1 MANAE
6 IGGSDAGR
14 AGQPGG
20 TDAFLIG
27 RLQSLRT
34 KLLDL
39 TLRNRLIN
47 FRHGSGAGKL
57 LRVIDE
63 LPDVLAAKLEAGDAL
78 ILEGIPESKGR
89 KGADD
94 EKLDAA
100 VREAA
105 RTDEQYLAAMERL
118 RTNSPDG
125 PSERELDQLA
135 EDLRKR
141 IAGEL
146 GIKPKTKP
154 TLEELAD
161 VAGVDHRVDLP
172 EPGPAAGEV
181 GADGKA
187 VATGVTAERHRDNRM
202 RVRART
208 SDLQTTATDL
218 FRLARTSIEERGVN
232 NLFVCF
238 GFLEWYESESSDKV
252 IQSPLLLHQIVMER
266 QLKGA
271 GYVFSVASTGEGLAL
286 NVTLVE
292 RLRRDFGLVLP
303 EPLEEE
309 SPEAYF
315 KRLGSVLEGR
325 PNWKVRR
332 WITLAPLAFAKI
344 AMYRDLDPVS
354 WADSTAA
361 IHQVPVVRLVLAG
374 ERDSGT
380 ADERQLEAATSAPD
394 LDTDAHP
401 LADRVA
407 LVSDADSSQLSAV
420 LDVVAGR
427 NLVIEG
433 PPGTGKSQTI
443 TNIIATALAEN
454 KTVLFVAE
462 KMAALEVV
470 QSRLTGVGLGAFCL
484 ELHSGGKAAAIELLR
499 KRLELRGADASLVAE
514 LDARRKQDVARL
526 RSTVQ
531 AMHEPRG
538 TLGIS
543 AFELVWRLQRARD
556 NGRGVDARVEDS
568 PVGTATELGRVA
580 LAQLLADVVAL
591 AELIKRERE
600 EFGSSP
606 DDALGIGR
614 NPWDGIANQ
623 ELSNLAISDLIR
635 VAGQLGGAVR
645 AVEQAA
651 ASCGELTGWRA
662 VSMAECAAF
671 VRAVRTLPEV
681 PEGVRA
687 ELFTAVADAGFAETA
702 QNFVTACR
710 TRRLLAQELSGAFG
724 SPQATAEA
732 TAAELERLAA
742 AVAAAGAGE
751 IKAGGAAEFAASRA
765 AEVAQSESHAAV
777 VAEIARLIGLA
788 ADPRSLDVGT
798 IALVRS
804 VAAVCRGLEERVISA
819 RLPGLVDP
827 ESHRALSAAAEQA
840 SRLEADR
847 RELGAFLRLD
857 GAVDHEAL
865 QAAATALKAAG
876 LLSFL
881 SGTYRQARAVHA
893 GLALNPAEKV
903 AAGEQGKRLERL
915 AALFRETR
923 RANEDSRLKGLLGRL
938 FEGPASDFG
947 RVLAVWNWSESVR
960 QAVPALHPQ
969 AAAIRRLL
977 LEGDADA
984 LRRLAALA
992 GQVGDA
998 SIAAMESSLVRLGS
1012 VATVADV
1019 LTDERAAA
1027 TAASEVQQ
1035 RAQQLGLAA
1044 DVLLQQ
1050 ASGLAEARRRL
1061 DAAEASL
1068 RASEPIAKVLGAA
1081 FEGEQTDTTE
1091 LEAAIRLRQGLL
1103 VAGLA
1108 AEAVDWMLSVDV
1120 AMRRSALGERGKA
1133 MGQLLEEVA
1142 RQRDAMARSCIGGVL
1157 DERAFLGGPF
1167 DDVPLAQVA
1176 TRFAG
1181 AGRFADGLQ
1190 RRVDLLRLMESLSEA
1205 GVGEV
1210 VRAAIRYGAPTSE
1223 LPAAVERVVL
1233 VSVLRQVVA
1242 AVPELRVFSGAAFA
1256 ELRARFA
1263 DVDRQWIAAQRTRV
1277 LQAAMG
1283 RQAPAGIP
1291 GPRVGDKT
1299 ELSLINHEVGKTR
1312 GRLSMRSLL
1321 RRSARAV
1328 QALCP
1333 CFMMSPLSVAENLD
1347 PSGLRFDLLV
1357 IDEAS
1362 QLRPEEALGAIARAK
1377 QVVIVGDPKQLPPTS
1392 FFDGAGGEVTEEDE
1406 ESILD
1411 QAIKQITPPRRLK
1424 WHYRSRHESLIAF
1437 SNRQFYDDELVVFPS
1452 PVRDGVTGLS
1462 AVMVEDAVYA
1472 AGLNQIEARRLIEAA
1487 VEHAKAFPALTL
1499 GIVAMNKQQADLLAD
1514 LWDEQ
1519 VAGDPH
1525 VAEFVS
1531 RHSATLEPVFVK
1543 NLENVQGDER
1553 DVMLVSTVYGP
1564 DASGAFF
1571 QRFGPVNTAGGHRRL
1586 NVLFTRSKRRMV
1598 IFTSMDP
1605 DRIVTS
1611 ENQRGPE
1618 ALKGMLT
1625 YAIRGQLEV
1634 GWSSAGGVESP
1645 FEHAVLRRLKDR
1657 GVLVVPQV
1665 GVAGYRIDLGLCD
1678 PEKPGRFVLGVECD
1692 GATYH
1697 SAKSVRDRDRL
1708 RQEVLE
1714 RLGWRIHRIWS
1725 LDWWKTP
1732 DQEFERLMR
1741 AYEQARQHFGGAA
1754 Q

>member
-1 MANAE
+1 MANADT
-6 IGGSDAGR
+6 GGSDAGR
-14 AGQPGG
+14 AGQPGD

-27 RLQSLRT
+27 RLQALRT

-39 TLRNRLIN
+39 TLRNRLVN
-47 FRHGSGAGKL
+47 FRNGSGAGKL

-63 LPDVLAAKLEAGDAL
+63 LPDVLAAKLDGGSVL
-78 ILEGIPESKGR
+78 ILEGISEGKGR
-89 KGADD
+89 KRAED

-100 VREAA
+100 VREAT
-105 RTDEQYLAAMERL
+105 RSDEQYLAALERL
-118 RTNSPDG
+118 QAGSPDG
-125 PSERELDQLA
+125 PSERELDRLA
-135 EDLRKR
+135 EELRKR
-141 IAGEL
+141 VADEL
-146 GIKPKTKP
+146 GIKLSSKP

-161 VAGVDHRVDLP
+161 AAGVDHRVDLP
-172 EPGPAAGEV
+172 EPVLP
-181 GADGKA
+181 
-187 VATGVTAERHRDNRM
+187 TAEDGVQAKADASAGTAEKYRDNKV
-202 RVRART
+202 RVRAAASALET
-208 SDLQTTATDL
+208 VATDL

-232 NLFVCF
+232 NLFLCF

-252 IQSPLLLHQIVMER
+252 IQSPLLLHQVVMER

-271 GYVFSVASTGEGLAL
+271 GYVFTVASTGEGLAL

-315 KRLGSVLEGR
+315 KRLGPVLRDR

-344 AMYRDLDPVS
+344 AMYRDLDPAS
-354 WADSTAA
+354 WADPAAA

-374 ERDSGT
+374 ERDAGIAEEFQS
-380 ADERQLEAATSAPD
+380 EAVTSAPD

-401 LADRVA
+401 MADRVA
-407 LVSDADSSQLSAV
+407 IVSDADSSQLSAV

-538 TLGIS
+538 AIGLS

-556 NGRGVDARVEDS
+556 NGPGVDARVEDA
-568 PVGTATELGRVA
+568 PVGNATELGRVA
-580 LAQLLADVVAL
+580 LSQLLADSAAL
-591 AELIKRERE
+591 GELINRERE

-606 DDALGIGR
+606 GDALGIGG
-614 NPWDGIANQ
+614 NPWEGIADS
-623 ELSNLAISDLIR
+623 ELSNLAISDLVR
-635 VAGQLGGAVR
+635 LSGQLGAALR

-651 ASCGELTGWRA
+651 ASVAEMTGWRS
-662 VSMAECAAF
+662 VTMADCSGF
-671 VRAVRTLPEV
+671 VRAVGTLPEV
-681 PEGVRA
+681 PAGVRA
-687 ELFTAVADAGFAETA
+687 ELFTAMADTGFAEAA
-702 QNFVTACR
+702 QSFVTACR
-710 TRRLLAQELSGAFG
+710 TRRSLAQELSGAFG
-724 SPQATAEA
+724 GAQAMADA
-732 TAAELERLAA
+732 AAAELERLAG

-751 IKAGGAAEFAASRA
+751 INAGRAAEFAAGRA
-765 AEVAQSESHAAV
+765 AEVTQSESHAAML
-777 VAEIARLIGLA
+777 AEIARLLGLA
-788 ADPRSLDVGT
+788 ADPRSLDADTV
-798 IALVRS
+798 ALVRS

-819 RLPGLVDP
+819 RLPGLVDA
-827 ESHRALSAAAEQA
+827 ESQRALAAAAEQA
-840 SRLEADR
+840 SRLEAER
-847 RELGAFLRLD
+847 RELGMLLRLD
-857 GAVDHEAL
+857 GALDPEAL
-865 QAAATALKAAG
+865 QAAAKALQGAG

-881 SGTYRQARAVHA
+881 SGTYRQARSMYA
-893 GLALNPAEKV
+893 GLAISSTEKV
-903 AAGEQGKRLERL
+903 APGEQGKRLERL
-915 AALFRETR
+915 AALARETR
-923 RANEDSRLKGLLGRL
+923 RANEDTRLKGLLGRL

-947 RVLAVWNWSESVR
+947 RAMAVWNWSESVR

-969 AAAIRRLL
+969 AAAVRRVL
-977 LEGDADA
+977 LEGDADV

-992 GQVGDA
+992 GQIG
-998 SIAAMESSLVRLGS
+998 ESSLAVLEAGLMQLGPA
-1012 VATVADV
+1012 ATMVDL
-1019 LTDERAAA
+1019 LTSRRQAA

-1035 RAQQLGLAA
+1035 LVARLGLAA
-1044 DVLLQQ
+1044 DVLLERTID
-1050 ASGLAEARRRL
+1050 LAEVRRRL

-1068 RASEPIAKVLGAA
+1068 RVSEPIARVLGAA
-1081 FEGEQTDTTE
+1081 FQGEQTDTAE
-1091 LEAAIRLRQGLL
+1091 LSAAIRLRQELL
-1103 VAGLA
+1103 AAGLSPQVTA
-1108 AEAVDWMLSVDV
+1108 WMLWADVSV
-1120 AMRRSALGERGKA
+1120 RRRELSDRGKA
-1133 MGQLLEEVA
+1133 IGQVLDEVS
-1142 RQRDAMARSCIGGVL
+1142 RQRDAMARSCSGGVL
-1157 DERAFLGGPF
+1157 DERAFLGGRL
-1167 DDVPLAQVA
+1167 DDVPLAEVA
-1176 TRFAG
+1176 ARFAG
-1181 AGRFADGLQ
+1181 ASRFADGLQ

-1210 VRAAIRYGAPTSE
+1210 VRAALRYGAPTAE

-1233 VSVLRQVVA
+1233 AGMLRKVVA
-1242 AVPELRVFSGAAFA
+1242 GAPELRVFSGTAFA

-1277 LQAAMG
+1277 LQTALG
-1283 RQAPAGIP
+1283 RQAPAGVP

-1299 ELSLINHEVGKTR
+1299 ELALINHEVGKTR
-1312 GRLSMRSLL
+1312 GRISMRALL

-1392 FFDGAGGEVTEEDE
+1392 FFEGGGGEVSEEDE

-1452 PVRDGVTGLS
+1452 PVRDGATGLS
-1462 AVMVEDAVYA
+1462 AVKVEDAVYA
-1472 AGLNQIEARRLIEAA
+1472 AGLNQVEARRLIETA
-1487 VEHAKAFPALTL
+1487 VDHARTSPGLTL
-1499 GIVAMNKQQADLLAD
+1499 GMVAMNKQQAELLAD
-1514 LWDEQ
+1514 LWDQQ
-1519 VAGDPH
+1519 VAADAE
-1525 VAEFVS
+1525 VAEFVA
-1531 RHSATLEPVFVK
+1531 RHAGTLEPVFVK

-1571 QRFGPVNTAGGHRRL
+1571 QRFGPINAAGGHRRL

-1625 YAIRGQLEV
+1625 YALRGQLDTNWISV
-1634 GWSSAGGVESP
+1634 GEAESP

-1657 GVLVVPQV
+1657 GVLVQPQV
-1665 GVAGYRIDLGLCD
+1665 GVAGYRIDLGLID
-1678 PEKPGRFVLGVECD
+1678 PQRPGRFVLGVECD

-1741 AYEQARQHFGGAA
+1741 AFEQARQHAGG
-1754 Q
+1754 